1 MADPKAE
8 AESMVRNLKEKTGKD
23 LESWKAL
30 AKASGETKHGKIVA
44 HLKAE
49 HGLGHGYANLVAHM
63 FLDSGAINAE
73 SGDLIAEQYAG
84 AKAALKPWYDALAKQ
99 IAAFGTD
106 VEFAPKK
113 AYVSLRRSKQFGLI
127 QPSTAA
133 RMDIG
138 LVLKGVAPKGR
149 LEAAGSWNAMCTHRV
164 RVEDAKQIDKEL
176 LGWVKQAYDA
186 G

>member
-1 MADPKAE
+1 MPDANAE
-8 AESMVRNLKEKTGKD
+8 AETMLRNLKEKTGKD
-23 LESWKAL
+23 IEAWKRL

-63 FLDSGAINAE
+63 YLDTGSINAE
-73 SGDLIAEQYAG
+73 AGDLVAEQFAG

-99 IAAFGTD
+99 IAAFGSD

-113 AYVSLRRSKQFGLI
+113 AYVSLRRSKQFGLL
-127 QPSTAA
+127 QPSTAT

-138 LVLKGVAPKGR
+138 LVLKGVAPDGR
-149 LEAAGSWNAMCTHRV
+149 LEAAGSWNTMCTHRV
-164 RVEDAKQIDKEL
+164 RVEAAAQIDKQL
-176 LGWVKQAYDA
+176 LGWIRQAYDA
-186 G
+186 A